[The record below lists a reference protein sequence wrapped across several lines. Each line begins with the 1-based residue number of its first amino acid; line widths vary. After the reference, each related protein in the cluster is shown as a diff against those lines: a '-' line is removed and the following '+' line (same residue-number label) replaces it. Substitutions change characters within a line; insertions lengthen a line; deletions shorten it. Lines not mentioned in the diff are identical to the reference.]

1 MRLIDADSVLDW
13 LEENWPQNWTDT
25 AAEIQEESDFTWFK
39 DMINAQPT
47 ITNVEDVVEDEWVP
61 GDKMPSYP
69 RIPYISGKHYCSH
82 CEMPAITHDSLGVYY
97 GKVVFQE
104 YLTPRCPYCGAK
116 MKDAE

>member
-1 MRLIDADSVLDW
+1 MRLIDADTLNARLSRNCTPYFTV
-13 LEENWPQNWTDT
+13 
-25 AAEIQEESDFTWFK
+25 SDI
-39 DMINAQPT
+39 DNAPT
-47 ITNVEDVVEDEWVP
+47 VDADLVVEAEWVP
-61 GDKMPSYP
+61 GDKMPNYP

-116 MKDAE
+116 MKDEG